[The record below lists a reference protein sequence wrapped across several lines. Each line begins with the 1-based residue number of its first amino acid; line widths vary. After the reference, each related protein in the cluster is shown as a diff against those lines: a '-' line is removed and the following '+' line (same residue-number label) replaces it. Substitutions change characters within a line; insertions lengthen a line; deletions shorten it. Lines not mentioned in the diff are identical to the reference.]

1 VSHPDALPP
10 SGLRRRRTVVCAA
23 GSAALSL
30 TAALLVASGNLG
42 LLPFAAWLV
51 ALGLTVVLA
60 HRREGQRL
68 ERRDLLALAAIIAVG
83 ACFRLW
89 RISDIPSGPWV
100 DELAAAANAV
110 TLWAR
115 HPFTPFGSTPLF
127 AIDPEWV
134 RTTNLYLYLCQG
146 ILWLTGYSQ
155 LGVKLLSILPG
166 IAAPPLVY
174 LLARRF
180 LPRSAAFLAGALLAV
195 SHWHVIDS
203 RWGWDEVLVTALTV
217 AIFAALLNGGRRE
230 HPSVLLIAGLLAGLA
245 QYAYAAA
252 RVAALA
258 ALLFLILEF
267 AFVRRRV
274 ALAGLGLFLLGF
286 AQAVLPM
293 AVYWAEHPSTFA
305 VREREVS
312 IVPEMLGG
320 NIRPLAHNMRAYALM
335 FLVHGDRNP
344 RQNLPE
350 APMLD
355 PATGALF
362 AIGLVVA
369 VAGWR
374 RAESRAVLLWLSVG
388 LLGGLLTLPDT
399 APNSYRVGLLAPAC
413 VVLAGMGWAAI
424 VRFAR
429 ARLPGLAPVLPVA
442 AAAVIA
448 FVGTV
453 TYLDYFVTRPA
464 SRECWLAVEEG
475 AYCEILRKNAVRV
488 LDCGGQVFLDRH
500 LRWITTALQFD
511 TLLRRA
517 RPETP
522 VRWVDAP
529 GVKPENVQRA
539 VLFVPRGGVAALPA
553 GLAALPAR
561 GLRTPFGDEPFV
573 AVSGDPALLR
583 AVAP

>member
-1 VSHPDALPP
+1 VNQADAPLAAG
-10 SGLRRRRTVVCAA
+10 SWRRRRVAGIA
-23 GSAALSL
+23 GSAVLSL

-42 LLPFAAWLV
+42 LLPFAVWLV
-51 ALGLTVVLA
+51 ALGLTVALA
-60 HRREGQRL
+60 HQRGGQRL
-68 ERRDLLALAAIIAVG
+68 ERRDLLALAAIIAV
-83 ACFRLW
+83 AAFFRLW
-89 RISDIPSGPWV
+89 RINEVPSGPWV

-127 AIDPEWV
+127 AIGPEWV

-146 ILWLTGYSQ
+146 VLWLTGFSQ

-174 LLARRF
+174 LFARGF

-195 SHWHVIDS
+195 SHWHVVDS

-217 AIFAALLNGGRRE
+217 AIFAALLNGVRRE
-230 HPSVLLIAGLLAGLA
+230 HPPALLIAGLLAGLA

-258 ALLFLILEF
+258 ALLFLVLEF

-274 ALAGLGLFLLGF
+274 ALAGVGLFLLGF

-293 AVYWAEHPSTFA
+293 AVYWAEQPSTFA

-312 IVPEMLGG
+312 IVPDILAGDL
-320 NIRPLAHNMRAYALM
+320 RPLAHNVRAYALM
-335 FLVHGDRNP
+335 FLVRGDRNP
-344 RQNLPE
+344 RQNLPG

-362 AIGLVVA
+362 AIGLVA
-369 VAGWR
+369 AAAGWR
-374 RAESRAVLLWLSVG
+374 RAESRAVLLWLAIG
-388 LLGGLLTLPDT
+388 ILGGLLTAPDT

-413 VVLAGMGWAAI
+413 VVLAGMGWAGI

-429 ARLPGLAPVLPVA
+429 ARLPGLAPVWPVA
-442 AAAVIA
+442 AAVVIA
-448 FVGTV
+448 LAGTV

-488 LDCGGQVFLDRH
+488 LDRGGQVFLDRH

-517 RPETP
+517 RPEAP
-522 VRWVDAP
+522 VRWVDAAA
-529 GVKPENVQRA
+529 VQPESVQRA
-539 VLFVPRGGVAALPA
+539 VLFVPRGRFSALPA

-561 GLRTPFGDEPFV
+561 GLSTPFGDEPFV

-583 AVAP
+583 AAVP